1 MRPCSRTAS
10 DLGLRIVGGHAPAAR
25 AGRRPARDS
34 NAAKVVRVVRDVDQ
48 APVGEVDHDQLRDL
62 RQRGVEVDPGRDLV
76 PDVAEEVQ
84 PRAALRALGGGL
96 SLGGLEQL
104 APVVA
109 ALQLSH
115 VAQEG
120 LDVERLAFRVPH
132 RGGVLAHP
140 DGTAVPREQ
149 AVLERPDRS
158 AGARALELGHDAL
171 AVVRVQEVDVQLGLL
186 GPLRGGVPRHL
197 RNRRRDV
204 DRLGAVARR
213 REPRHERQAV
223 EQGAVPRLGGLE
235 LLDPLALP
243 RACAPGQQQRE
254 RRAGQEGQ
262 RCDEDA
268 LPALRQ
274 QDEKD
279 GGRRGQHEGGN
290 GRKPRTGTVLLE
302 RQHDAASPG

>member
-1 MRPCSRTAS
+1 MRRGPRRARRPRTSTPGRASVRASVSTPSRCLRASSGTETTERASRSPRDTRSAFERSSIAGRTLVRPCSRTAL
-10 DLGLRIVGGHAPAAR
+10 DLGLRIVGGYAPAAR
-25 AGRRPARDS
+25 AGRRPARDRH
-34 NAAKVVRVVRDVDQ
+34 AAKVVRVVGDVDQ

-76 PDVAEEVQ
+76 PDVAEQVQ

-96 SLGGLEQL
+96 SLRGLEQL

-120 LDVERLAFRVPH
+120 LDVERLALRVPH

-149 AVLERPDRS
+149 AVLERADRS

-186 GPLRGGVPRHL
+186 GPLRRGVTRHL
-197 RNRRRDV
+197 RD
-204 DRLGAVARR
+204 
-213 REPRHERQAV
+213 
-223 EQGAVPRLGGLE
+223 
-235 LLDPLALP
+235 
-243 RACAPGQQQRE
+243 
-254 RRAGQEGQ
+254 
-262 RCDEDA
+262 
-268 LPALRQ
+268 
-274 QDEKD
+274 
-279 GGRRGQHEGGN
+279 RRGD
-290 GRKPRTGTVLLE
+290 VE
-302 RQHDAASPG
+302 RL

>member
-1 MRPCSRTAS
+1 MRPCSRTAC

-25 AGRRPARDS
+25 AGRRAARDS

-96 SLGGLEQL
+96 SLRGLEQL

-120 LDVERLAFRVPH
+120 LDVERLALRVPH

-149 AVLERPDRS
+149 AVSSDRIGAPVLERSSSGTTRS
-158 AGARALELGHDAL
+158 RSSGC
-171 AVVRVQEVDVQLGLL
+171 
-186 GPLRGGVPRHL
+186 
-197 RNRRRDV
+197 RR
-204 DRLGAVARR
+204 LTCSSGCSA
-213 REPRHERQAV
+213 HS
-223 EQGAVPRLGGLE
+223 
-235 LLDPLALP
+235 
-243 RACAPGQQQRE
+243 
-254 RRAGQEGQ
+254 EG
-262 RCDEDA
+262 EYPVTSA
-268 LPALRQ
+268 I
-274 QDEKD
+274 D
-279 GGRRGQHEGGN
+279 GE
-290 GRKPRTGTVLLE
+290 T
-302 RQHDAASPG
+302 